1 MRKRKRL
8 IWLIYPSY
16 LIITLIALVAV
27 TVYASSAMR
36 HFFLDQIAGDLES
49 RARLLEPQIIALLDG
64 PGPAALDRHLVQ
76 IGGPAATR
84 ITVIEKNGQVLADSE
99 KDPET
104 MDNHVARAEVTD
116 ALAGRTGRFIRHSK
130 TIGRNMMY
138 VAVPVYRDKTVQAV
152 LRTSLPIWAIDK
164 ELHRIQWRVALGGFF
179 IALLAAAVSLA
190 VSRRLT
196 RPIEQIRISAE
207 RFSRGDLS
215 HRLPLPDAEELA
227 GLADT
232 MNRMAAHLDNRIRK
246 VIGQRKEIEAVLSSM
261 IEGVIALDNN
271 DRVLRMNLAAAHLM
285 GLQPDQAQG
294 RDVQELLRNS
304 DFAKLLKKT
313 RNEEVTADAD
323 IVLHHDGEIILH
335 IRCTPLRDAE
345 NQRIGI
351 LTVLNNVTQL
361 RRLEN
366 MRRDFAANV
375 SHELKTPLTAIKGFV
390 ETLGH
395 GGVDDAEESKR
406 FLAIIEKHVNRL
418 AAIIEELM
426 HLSRIEQGQT
436 EIHMTDGSVKE
447 MLRTAMGVC
456 QRDAD
461 GKSIRLDL
469 DCPQDLTL
477 TMDPLLMEQ
486 AVVNLME
493 NAIKFSEAGTSVR
506 IGAQP
511 KDGQILLTVADEG
524 PGIAKKHLP
533 RLFERFYRVDK
544 ARSRNAGGTGLGLAI
559 VKHIVQA
566 HNGQVS
572 VESDLGRGSTFTLH
586 LPMG

>member
-1 MRKRKRL
+1 MRKRRRL

-16 LIITLIALVAV
+16 LMITLIALVAV
-27 TVYASSAMR
+27 TLYASQAMR
-36 HFFLDQIAGDLES
+36 DFFLDQIARDLES
-49 RARLLEPQIIALLDG
+49 RARLMEPQVIALLDG
-64 PGPAALDRHLVQ
+64 PGPAALDRHLTA

-84 ITVIEKNGQVLADSE
+84 ITVIRKNGTVLADSE

-104 MDNHVARAEVTD
+104 MDNHARRDEVIQS
-116 ALAGRTGRFIRHSK
+116 LAGRTGRSIRYSK
-130 TIGRNMMY
+130 TLRRNMMY
-138 VAVPVYRDKTVQAV
+138 VAVPIYRDKAVQSV
-152 LRTSLPIWAIDK
+152 LRTSLPISAIDK
-164 ELHRIQWRVALGGFF
+164 ELRRIQWRVALGGFL

-207 RFSRGDLS
+207 RFSAGDLS

-232 MNRMAAHLDNRIRK
+232 MNRMAAQLDDRIRK

-261 IEGVIALDNN
+261 IEGVIALDND
-271 DRVLRMNLAAAHLM
+271 DRILRMNQAAANLI

-294 RDVQELLRNS
+294 RNVQELIRNS
-304 DFAKLLKKT
+304 DFVKLLEKT

-323 IVLHHDGEIILH
+323 IVLHQNGEIILH
-335 IRCTPLRDAE
+335 LRCTPLRDAE

-351 LTVLNNVTQL
+351 LTVLDNVTQL

-390 ETLGH
+390 ETLSH
-395 GGVDDAEESKR
+395 GGVENAEESKR

-426 HLSRIEQGQT
+426 HLSRIEQEQT
-436 EIHMTDGSVKE
+436 EIHMTGGSVRE
-447 MLRTAMGVC
+447 MLRTAVGVC
-456 QRDAD
+456 QSEAD
-461 GKSIRLDL
+461 DKSIRLDL
-469 DCPQDLTL
+469 NCPEDLSL
-477 TMDPLLMEQ
+477 IMDPLLMEQ
-486 AVVNLME
+486 AAVNLIE
-493 NAIKFSEAGTSVR
+493 NAIKFSEAGKSVH
-506 IGAQP
+506 IVAQT

-544 ARSRNAGGTGLGLAI
+544 ARSRNMGGTGLGLAI

-566 HNGQVS
+566 HGGRIS
-572 VESDLGRGSTFTLH
+572 VESDLGRGSTFTIH
-586 LPMG
+586 LPIK